1 MGTNPITGVI
11 QDCDYLIMWL
21 ESEKKTENKIP
32 QALSQSSYE
41 THTRSLT
48 VSKFLHPSGARNP
61 PWHFS
66 QK

>member
-48 VSKFLHPSGARNP
+48 VSKFLQIIASVEDL
-61 PWHFS
+61 S
-66 QK
+66 M